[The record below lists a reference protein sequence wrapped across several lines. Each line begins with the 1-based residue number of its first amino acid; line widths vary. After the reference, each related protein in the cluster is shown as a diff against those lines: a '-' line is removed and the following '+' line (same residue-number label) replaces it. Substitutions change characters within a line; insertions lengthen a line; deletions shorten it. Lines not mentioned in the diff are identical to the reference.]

1 VLKKPIKRKIKIEKV
16 KRIVISKISDMFVFK
31 VEGEYDYL
39 FISEHKC
46 EILLRMNE

>member
-1 VLKKPIKRKIKIEKV
+1 
-16 KRIVISKISDMFVFK
+16 MFVFK

-46 EILLRMNE
+46 EILLRMNEQYNKLGAEKG